1 MKEDIQAELQSIQK
15 VYNLLIEFIMNYSFQ
30 IIGAIIIVLLGFYV
44 AKKVSTAV
52 GNLCDKNE
60 LDVTLTKFIVNIV
73 RFGIIIGAVIIAIG
87 KLGITLTP
95 FIAGIGA
102 ASLGAGLALQ
112 GTLSNYGAGLSII
125 ITRPFIVGNT
135 ITVQDVFGVVEEIK
149 LGYTVLLTEDGEHIT
164 IPNKHIIGEVLV
176 NSFDY
181 RIVESTVGIAYD
193 SDVEKSIALILG
205 VFDGFGELI
214 SSESKP
220 QVGIKEF
227 GDSSINIEY
236 RYWVKTQNFFETQ
249 YKVNLAIFNA
259 LKTHN
264 VEIPFPIRNIYMH
277 NNNS

>member
-30 IIGAIIIVLLGFYV
+30 IIGAIIIVLLGFFV

-149 LGYTVLLTEDGEHIT
+149 LGYTILLTEDGEHIT

-205 VFDGFGELI
+205 VFDGFGALI